1 MTTTVK
7 TLMIFSFFFIL
18 VSGTINLGNLENYED
33 QIVPEYITRDNTEMN
48 EISDKGAT
56 LGRVLFYDK
65 NLSTDKTIACASC
78 HSQEFA
84 FSDTSQV
91 SNGVNGVTGRH
102 SMRLVNARFGEETK
116 FFWDE
121 RAATLEQ
128 QVTMPIQD
136 HAEMGYSGQ
145 NGDPSLEDLMDELEQ
160 LDYYNELFTFV
171 YGDPEITESRMRRAL
186 AQFIRSIQSFDS
198 KYDDGRA
205 QVTGNLMPFP
215 NFTAS
220 ENRGKMLFTQ
230 DPIFGQ
236 EGNRVDGG
244 IGCAS
249 CHNAPEFS
257 IDPLSRTNGVVEEV
271 DGSFNFTIHKAPS
284 LRDMLHPVTGLPN
297 GQFMHN
303 GAFETLEEVLDHY
316 NNIGNDLPTSIIS
329 QLDPRLRS
337 LNFGQKLNLS
347 ATETEDVLSFLIT
360 LTGTD
365 MYTNPKWSDP
375 FDQNGNIEITDTP
388 LSIVQPKQ
396 INFQVFP
403 NPAVDFVTISAA
415 TGVLSTVELTT
426 LDGQILDKVNISSGS
441 DTTLDVS
448 PLPTGIYLLK
458 SYHQGKIYVHKLMI
472 NR

>member
-1 MTTTVK
+1 MTTTIK
-7 TLMIFSFFFIL
+7 TILIFAFFFVL
-18 VSGTINLGNLENYED
+18 VSGTINLENLENYED
-33 QIVPEYITRDNTEMN
+33 QIIPEYVTRDNTGMN
-48 EISDKGAT
+48 EISDEGAT

-65 NLSTDKTIACASC
+65 NLSTDKSIACASC

-91 SNGVNGVTGRH
+91 STGVNGVTGRH
-102 SMRLVNARFGEETK
+102 SMRLVNARFADETK

-121 RAATLEQ
+121 RAATLEE

-171 YGDPEITESRMRRAL
+171 YGDPEITEPRMRRAL

-198 KYDDGRA
+198 KYDEGRA
-205 QVTGNLMPFP
+205 QVTNYVMPFP

-230 DPIFGQ
+230 DPVFGE

-249 CHNAPEFS
+249 CHRAPDFS

-271 DGSFNFTIHKAPS
+271 DGSFNFTIHRAPS
-284 LRDMLHPVTGLPN
+284 LRDMINPSTGLPN

-337 LNFGQKLNLS
+337 LNFGQKLNMT
-347 ATETEDVLSFLIT
+347 ATETEDVLNFLMT

-365 MYTNPKWSDP
+365 IYTNPKWSDP
-375 FDQNGNIEITDTP
+375 FDQNGNIEITDSP
-388 LSIVQPKQ
+388 LSIVQPHQ
-396 INFQVFP
+396 LNFQVFP
-403 NPAVDFVTISAA
+403 NPATDYITISNQSDALK
-415 TGVLSTVELTT
+415 TIELVT
-426 LDGQILDKVNISSGS
+426 LDGQILDRQDASLGS
-441 DTTLDVS
+441 DFTLDVS
-448 PLPTGIYLLK
+448 PYPTGIYLLK
-458 SYHQGKIYVHKLMI
+458 AYLQGKVFVHKLMI